1 MITKGIVRSHL
12 FLRFKPRAHAI
23 KGPLTLSML
32 LQDAQARQGSALE
45 QMSKAATDVGEATM
59 AMPGRVQYI
68 GSVLAELH
76 DKHLKLLMLL
86 QDAQAR
92 QGFALEQMS
101 KAATDVGEATM
112 AMPGRVQRIAAVLA
126 ELHDK
131 HLKLLMLLQ
140 DAQARQGFA
149 LEQMSKAATEVGEAT
164 MAMPGRVQR
173 IDAVLAELQN
183 GDLKL
188 RVRALE
194 VERAAR
200 RSSILQVQ

>member
-1 MITKGIVRSHL
+1 MQCHL
-12 FLRFKPRAHAI
+12 FLRYAPRAHAAR
-23 KGPLTLSML
+23 GALTLSML
-32 LQDAQARQGSALE
+32 LQGSKARQGSALE
-45 QMSKAATDVGEATM
+45 QTLKAATGVGEATM
-59 AMPGRVQYI
+59 AMPGRVQCI
-68 GSVLAELH
+68 GSVLAQLR
-76 DKHLKLLMLL
+76 DKH
-86 QDAQAR
+86 
-92 QGFALEQMS
+92 
-101 KAATDVGEATM
+101 
-112 AMPGRVQRIAAVLA
+112 P
-126 ELHDK
+126 
-131 HLKLLMLLQ
+131 KLLMLLQ

>member
-1 MITKGIVRSHL
+1 
-12 FLRFKPRAHAI
+12 
-23 KGPLTLSML
+23 
-32 LQDAQARQGSALE
+32 
-45 QMSKAATDVGEATM
+45 M
-59 AMPGRVQYI
+59 AMPSRVQCI
-68 GSVLAELH
+68 GSG
-76 DKHLKLLMLL
+76 M
-86 QDAQAR
+86 
-92 QGFALEQMS
+92 
-101 KAATDVGEATM
+101 
-112 AMPGRVQRIAAVLA
+112 A